1 MHRLLGALARKD
13 YEDALLALR
22 APEGEPGAW
31 TADRIAA
38 AMAPYYQE
46 HRTLDTTPAARHPS
60 NTIIR
65 PDGDRLWRVQ
75 QRLFDRTGEEDA
87 DDWAIHTTVDL
98 TTGVPGDG
106 PLIELERIGV

>member
-46 HRTLDTTPAARHPS
+46 HAAISTTPRARHPS
-60 NTIIR
+60 QTHLR
-65 PDGDRLWRVQ
+65 PDGARRWLAQHRLLDPRG
-75 QRLFDRTGEEDA
+75 DGED
-87 DDWAIHTTVDL
+87 DDWAIHAIVDL
-98 TTGVPGDG
+98 SNDVPADG
-106 PLIELERIGV
+106 PLIELDRLGV